1 MVTIGIIG
9 CGYWGPNLV
18 RNFSGIPGARVKTVS
33 DLRTGRLDGIIQ
45 TYTGIATTTDF
56 QEVIDDPEIDAVVI
70 ATPVETHFS
79 IAEAALRA
87 GKHVFVEKPLTRDSA
102 EAWALVELAKSLGK
116 VLVVG
121 HVFQFAPGVR
131 RIKREIDAG
140 ILGRVH
146 HITSTRINLGP
157 PDPKLDVIWDLGPHD
172 CSIILHLLGEAPN
185 KINAQGMSYK
195 RKGVIDNAHMELEF
209 PSGATAHIHVSWLSA
224 NKMRLMQ
231 VFGDTGS
238 ISYDEMLAL
247 DGKVKRYDNGIDN
260 RLTVGDKDSIQLG
273 YSTGDIHVLQLEQ
286 HEPLRMECA
295 EFVRA
300 VAGGPV
306 PPNNGEMGAR
316 VVELLENVSRIAGAG
331 VAGHHDAA
339 EPEIANGVA
348 SL

>member
-18 RNFSGIPGARVKTVS
+18 RNFSGIPGTRVKTIS
-33 DLRTGRLDGIIQ
+33 DLRIGRLDGIVQ
-45 TYTGIATTTDF
+45 SYPGIAITTDF
-56 QEVIDDPEIDAVVI
+56 QEVLDDPEIDAVVV
-70 ATPVETHFS
+70 ATPVETHFT

-87 GKHVFVEKPLTRDSA
+87 GKHVFVEKPLTRNAA
-102 EAWALVELAKSLGK
+102 EAWALVELARSSGK

-140 ILGRVH
+140 ILGNVH

-172 CSIILHLLGEAPN
+172 CSIVLHLLGETPSQVS
-185 KINAQGMSYK
+185 AQGMSYK
-195 RKGVIDNAHMELEF
+195 RNGVIDNAHIELAF

-231 VFGDTGS
+231 VFGQTGS
-238 ISYDEMLAL
+238 ITYDEMLAL

-260 RLTVGDKDSIQLG
+260 RLTVGDKETIQLG

-300 VAGGPV
+300 VGGGPV
-306 PPNNGEMGAR
+306 PPNDGVMGAR
-316 VVELLENVSRIAGAG
+316 VVELLENVSRIASDGLIQRAQVAEIQGQDGA
-331 VAGHHDAA
+331 V
-339 EPEIANGVA
+339 

>member
-18 RNFSGIPGARVKTVS
+18 RNFGGIPGARVKTVS
-33 DLRTGRLDGIIQ
+33 DLRAGRLEGIRQ
-45 TYTGIATTTDF
+45 NYPGVETTLDLND
-56 QEVIDDPEIDAVVI
+56 IINDAEIDAVVI
-70 ATPVETHFS
+70 ATPVETHHA
-79 IAEAALRA
+79 IADQALRA
-87 GKHVFVEKPLTRDSA
+87 GKHVFVEKPLTRNAA
-102 EAWALVELAKSLGK
+102 EAWALAELAKSMEK

-131 RIKREIDAG
+131 RIKRELAAG

-172 CSIILHLLGEAPN
+172 CSIILHLLGEVPN
-185 KINAQGMSYK
+185 HVSAHGQSYK
-195 RKGVIDNAHMELEF
+195 RKGVIDNAQIELGF
-209 PSGATAHIHVSWLSA
+209 PSGATAHIHLSWLSA

-231 VFGDTGS
+231 VFGDRGS
-238 ISYDEMLAL
+238 MTYDEMLAL

-260 RLTVGDKDSIQLG
+260 RLNVGDDDTIQLG
-273 YSTGDIHVLQLEQ
+273 YSAGDIHVLQLEQ

-306 PPNNGEMGAR
+306 PPNDGVMGAR
-316 VVELLENVSRIAGAG
+316 VVELLEAISRSAAANYVEVETSNAAPADG
-331 VAGHHDAA
+331 VM
-339 EPEIANGVA
+339 